1 MNYTVFEVDV
11 FATNKRYES
20 RPKKD
25 RIFICEN
32 NFIPSWDEVCLT
44 PFTSSQTCRIYPS
57 QQRWLS
63 NTFRHFFKFKRKLTN
78 RLYPSPSINPK
89 CVCSDL
95 AKCGCLATTIWQS
108 TYTWPT
114 PWLHLLTKT
123 RKKKKGKIL
132 FKFIFCNLKL
142 SKMAQNISKCTEDE
156 MCQSS
161 ILCNELLMI
170 NNFPFS
176 YSASNVNQQ
185 SQ

>member
-1 MNYTVFEVDV
+1 MTDTTRQPDQQVDRNTCRELHWSKQIVCFLFEIPHELHCVWGWC
-11 FATNKRYES
+11 FRHKSQRYES
-20 RPKKD
+20 RPKKG

-63 NTFRHFFKFKRKLTN
+63 NIFRHFFKFKRKMTN
-78 RLYPSPSINPK
+78 HLYPSPSINPK

-114 PWLHLLTKT
+114 PWLHLLTKK
-123 RKKKKGKIL
+123 RKKTKGKIL
-132 FKFIFCNLKL
+132 FTFIFLQPKVV
-142 SKMAQNISKCTEDE
+142 KMA
-156 MCQSS
+156 
-161 ILCNELLMI
+161 
-170 NNFPFS
+170 
-176 YSASNVNQQ
+176 
-185 SQ
+185 